1 MCNTAC
7 IEFGK
12 RQLSEKKVTGLRVLE
27 VGALDVNGSLREYV
41 ESLKPTCYIG
51 IDLVSGKGV
60 DFVCPAENII
70 FGFGR
75 ENFDIVI
82 CTEML
87 EHVKLWALVIN
98 NLKSVCKIGGT
109 ILLTTRSKG
118 FPKHDFPSDYWRF
131 EIEDM
136 KHIFS
141 DCEDVIV
148 ERDSEM
154 PGVFVCAIRTPI
166 ILDLQSYEVQQV

>member
-1 MCNTAC
+1 MCNNSC

-12 RQLSEKKVTGLRVLE
+12 RQLRKKQVKGLRVLE

-41 ESLKPTCYIG
+41 ESLKPVSYIG

-70 FGFGR
+70 FGFGK
-75 ENFDIVI
+75 ESFDLVI

-98 NLKSVCKIGGT
+98 NLKLVCKIGGI

-118 FPKHDFPSDYWRF
+118 FPKHDFPNDYWRF

-148 ERDSEM
+148 ERDPEM
-154 PGVFVCAIRTPI
+154 PGVFVRAIRTEI
-166 ILDLQSYEVQQV
+166 LLDLKDYEVQPY